1 MKALGKILGGLIVL
15 AIVVIAAGFF
25 LLPKAATQTQTV
37 SIAKPAASVY
47 ALLAST
53 PAGEKIGE
61 GVTQSVRQATPPDT
75 VVFDVDYGGRRQ
87 RRGDLQGR
95 FQGRQILRSPGQSG
109 QARRRC
115 ADGADRRPDRRPG
128 RPRFSWRRCRR
139 WTADAGKLTDQ
150 SFVGLE
156 YELVDLDAQPFIYAP
171 GSSTQDASEIKKYV
185 ALALQIVDQNIALK
199 NLKTSGRPIAVE
211 NEWKDDTYSFYA
223 GYRLQGAAPKGSAG
237 VLFGQSPAG
246 TAIKV
251 HYIGDESQVLPTYD
265 KMEALVAAA
274 RLNLGKSFEVY
285 NDDPTKVGGSADRE
299 IFYLVSGDTSQLAK
313 ILPPKAPLTVNV
325 RLNPLHRPRTR
336 RRRRPRLTRNSKAP
350 AFGLALAYASESSS
364 RE

>member
-1 MKALGKILGGLIVL
+1 MKALGKILGAVIVL

-25 LLPKAATQTQTV
+25 LLPKAATQSQTV
-37 SIAKPAASVY
+37 TIEKPAASVY

-61 GVTQSVRQATPPDT
+61 GITQTVRTATPPDT
-75 VVFDVDYGGRRQ
+75 VVFDVDYGNGVKGEATYKVVAK
-87 RRGDLQGR
+87 GDKASDVTVKVVKPVGDAPMDRIGALTGAPAAP
-95 FQGRQILRSPGQSG
+95 ILVSAVQELKADSG
-109 QARRRC
+109 N
-115 ADGADRRPDRRPG
+115 
-128 RPRFSWRRCRR
+128 
-139 WTADAGKLTDQ
+139 LTEY

-171 GSSTQDASEIKKYV
+171 ASSTQDAGEIKKYV
-185 ALALQIVDQNIALK
+185 ALALKIVDQNVAMK
-199 NLKTSGRPIAVE
+199 NLKTTGRPIAVE

-223 GYRLQGAAPKGSAG
+223 GYRLAGAAPKGSAG

-251 HYIGDESQVLPTYD
+251 AYKGDEAQVIPTYD

-285 NDDPTKVGGSADRE
+285 NDDPTQDSGSADRE
-299 IFYLVSGDTSQLAK
+299 IYYMVTGDTSQLAK
-313 ILPPKAPLTVNV
+313 VLPPKAPLAVNV
-325 RLNPLHRPRTR
+325 PGE
-336 RRRRPRLTRNSKAP
+336 SVAP
-350 AFGLALAYASESSS
+350 VEAAPTPTPTPAP
-364 RE
+364 

>member
-25 LLPKAATQTQTV
+25 LLPKAATQSQTV

-61 GVTQSVRQATPPDT
+61 GITQSVRQATPPDT
-75 VVFDVDYGGRRQ
+75 VVFDVDYGNGVKGEATYKVVSK
-87 RRGDLQGR
+87 GDKSSDVVVKVVKPVGDAPMDRIGALTGGPAAPVLVAAVQTLQ
-95 FQGRQILRSPGQSG
+95 
-109 QARRRC
+109 
-115 ADGADRRPDRRPG
+115 AD
-128 RPRFSWRRCRR
+128 S
-139 WTADAGKLTDQ
+139 GKLTDQ

-171 GSSTQDASEIKKYV
+171 ASSTQDAGEIKKYV

-223 GYRLQGAAPKGSAG
+223 GYRLAGAAPKGSAG

-251 HYIGDESQVLPTYD
+251 HYAGDETQVLPTYD

-274 RLNLGKSFEVY
+274 RLTLGKSFEVY
-285 NDDPTKVGGSADRE
+285 NDDPTKDTGSADRD
-299 IFYLVSGDTSQLAK
+299 IFYMVSGDTSQLAK
-313 ILPPKAPLTVNV
+313 VLPPKAPLTVNV
-325 RLNPLHRPRTR
+325 PTE
-336 RRRRPRLTRNSKAP
+336 SAAP
-350 AFGLALAYASESSS
+350 EAAPTPTPSPSP
-364 RE
+364 